1 MHMRM
6 LCSMCVS
13 DSFFVSFFFLNGR
26 EPMVVLRIIGDEWSW
41 EDRIALA
48 VPPQKIFT
56 MCIPLLISKLGVEK
70 WNGLVLYKTEGK
82 PPKYCRATTPID
94 MASNPQKERLRD
106 GAVLWVRVGPSLT
119 QQERDRVFQK
129 SLEEWREKNGLK
141 GVSVDGSDVRR
152 FVEEMNSRLNR
163 TDAALLTS
171 QEQEARTAIEGE
183 EHRLFFYMTMIHR
196 EKDAL
201 QREEAE
207 QRQSLEDAYMRVAEQ
222 NYREHRLLLLRTR
235 VVEFGVCEERSRL
248 VIQEEQWREFEML
261 QGAFQKR
268 HWALQDARERQISDS
283 KAMLEEQ
290 NQGRGEMSTHEETVG
305 TNADVAMLV
314 SVVHAELQRL
324 LEPLEKVYHE
334 KVEIL
339 ERQRE
344 ATVRENEKFLASL
357 RHYIGSLF
365 RVIRSEMRLSDLS
378 LLSVPSDS
386 VGMEE
391 INEALRQQEG
401 LLKELAQ
408 EYRDLDRQVSS
419 AFGETAL
426 KKTLSTVHV
435 TQLNLYQYLESL
447 RELLSATQLL
457 WCGVEEAK
465 TQESA
470 YLTQDALEK
479 QQQEEPERKASSL
492 EGVTETALHT
502 ERMDDHTNGEKNLTF
517 GIHRDVYNILLMF
530 VSRYVEFSSWGPC
543 HGAEGSRGFL
553 DELLL
558 NCGSLQVAVD
568 ELSRTCKVLP
578 HPMRGDIL
586 HVVEA
591 HAPHLFVVLD
601 LMLHLY
607 SGREAELL
615 LWIRPELNDEGG
627 FVEYKTDDGFTYY
640 YHTAAGM
647 SQWVRP
653 VNASLRV

>member
-1 MHMRM
+1 
-6 LCSMCVS
+6 
-13 DSFFVSFFFLNGR
+13 
-26 EPMVVLRIIGDEWSW
+26 MVVLRIIGDEWSW

-48 VPPQKIFT
+48 VPPQKMFT

-82 PPKYCRATTPID
+82 PRKYCRATTPID

-152 FVEEMNSRLNR
+152 FVEELNSRLNR
-163 TDAALLTS
+163 TDAALLIS

-196 EKDAL
+196 EKDTL
-201 QREEAE
+201 LREETE
-207 QRQSLEDAYMRVAEQ
+207 QRQSLEDAYIRVAERHYHE
-222 NYREHRLLLLRTR
+222 NRLLLLRTR
-235 VVEFGVCEERSRL
+235 VVELGVCEEGSRL
-248 VIQEEQWREFEML
+248 VVQEEQWREFEML
-261 QGAFQKR
+261 QGAFQKGHR
-268 HWALQDARERQISDS
+268 ALQDARALQLADS
-283 KAMLEEQ
+283 KPMFEGQ
-290 NQGRGEMSTHEETVG
+290 NEGRGKTSKNEETVG
-305 TNADVAMLV
+305 TTADAAMLV
-314 SVVHAELQRL
+314 SVVRAELQRL

-339 ERQRE
+339 EKQWE
-344 ATVRENEKFLASL
+344 ATVRDNENFLASL
-357 RHYIGSLF
+357 RQYISSLF
-365 RVIRSEMRLSDLS
+365 RVIRSELRQSDFS
-378 LLSVPSDS
+378 LLLVPSDS
-386 VGMEE
+386 MGIKG
-391 INEALRQQEG
+391 INEALRQQQG
-401 LLKELAQ
+401 LLKELLQ
-408 EYRDLDRQVSS
+408 EYRDLDRQVSG
-419 AFGETAL
+419 ALGETAL
-426 KKTLSTVHV
+426 KTTLDTVNV

-479 QQQEEPERKASSL
+479 QQQEEPERRAISL
-492 EGVTETALHT
+492 EGVAVTALQT
-502 ERMDDHTNGEKNLTF
+502 ERMDDHRNGEKDLTF
-517 GIHRDVYNILLMF
+517 RVHTDVYNILLMF
-530 VSRYVEFSSWGPC
+530 VSRYVEFSSWGSFE
-543 HGAEGSRGFL
+543 GAEGSRGFL
-553 DELLL
+553 DDLLL

-578 HPMRGDIL
+578 HPMREDIL

-591 HAPHLFVVLD
+591 HAPHLFGVID

-607 SGREAELL
+607 AGREAELV

-627 FVEYKTDDGFTYY
+627 FVEHKTDDGFTYY

-653 VNASLRV
+653 VTASLTE